1 MSTLCL
7 LHGAWHDGS
16 CWHEVA
22 GELRAR
28 GHQVVAPDLPLDDPH
43 AGYAARLAPAVEL
56 LSGVDGAVVIV
67 GHSLGSDYAAVL
79 ATKIAEPSVVH
90 LCPRL
95 GGLTPPPDAPR
106 SEAPRPPVARAG
118 REWRD
123 DLGSAG
129 RRRPGCTDA
138 STPRSPALSPR
149 ACGRWPRWRQ
159 RRLAAFY
166 AGILRPGDLAFD
178 IGAHVGNRTR
188 AMLAAGARVVA
199 LEPQAAFHAFLAR
212 DLPPGATLLRL
223 AAGPAPGE
231 AELAVSRLHP
241 TVSSLAADFPARMRA
256 DPGFSAVRWD
266 SRERVEVTTLD
277 ALIAAHGLPR
287 LIKIDV
293 EGFEAEV
300 VAGLS
305 QPVPWVAFEYLPAAL
320 APAEAAIARLAA
332 LARYRFNLV
341 AGEAHRLLPARL
353 ARRHRHP
360 PGARCG
366 GAIGPLG
373 RRLRPARRRRRCLR
387 RAPPAGPASWRRW
400 CSCTSCSSSRTTP
413 TRRPGAPSASSLSSC
428 R

>member
-1 MSTLCL
+1 MRPGVSTGLRTWL
-7 LHGAWHDGS
+7 GLARS
-16 CWHEVA
+16 LA
-22 GELRAR
+22 IYRAR
-28 GHQVVAPDLPLDDPH
+28 P
-43 AGYAARLAPAVEL
+43 
-56 LSGVDGAVVIV
+56 
-67 GHSLGSDYAAVL
+67 
-79 ATKIAEPSVVH
+79 
-90 LCPRL
+90 
-95 GGLTPPPDAPR
+95 
-106 SEAPRPPVARAG
+106 
-118 REWRD
+118 
-123 DLGSAG
+123 
-129 RRRPGCTDA
+129 
-138 STPRSPALSPR
+138 
-149 ACGRWPRWRQ
+149 WRQ
-159 RRLAAFY
+159 RQLAAFY

-223 AAGPAPGE
+223 AAGPAQGE

-332 LARYRFNLV
+332 LGRYRFNLV
-341 AGEAHRLLPARL
+341 TGEATGFSLPGWLDATAIRPGLDAAARSGRSGDVYARL
-353 ARRHRHP
+353 D
-360 PGARCG
+360 G
-366 GAIGPLG
+366 GTDA
-373 RRLRPARRRRRCLR
+373 
-387 RAPPAGPASWRRW
+387 
-400 CSCTSCSSSRTTP
+400 
-413 TRRPGAPSASSLSSC
+413 
-428 R
+428 